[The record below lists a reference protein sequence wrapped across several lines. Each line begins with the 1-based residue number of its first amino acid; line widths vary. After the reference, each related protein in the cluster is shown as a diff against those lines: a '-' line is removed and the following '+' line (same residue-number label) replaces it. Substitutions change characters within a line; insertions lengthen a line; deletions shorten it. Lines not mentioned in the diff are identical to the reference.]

1 MRERSGSRSSSMCE
15 TQSWESQLFPAI
27 VQRAMDGVAEL
38 GDGFVQDVR
47 GDQHING
54 LPSVILN
61 HDCREVH

>member
-1 MRERSGSRSSSMCE
+1 MCE